1 MNLNAL
7 GALLFGN
14 LTLAFLGACA
24 IVFGGPAEIT
34 AIAIAMACS
43 YGAQLLFYVADQSS
57 LGQRPEIMLFG
68 TILWIAAILLAAIGG
83 IATVWF

>member
-24 IVFGGPAEIT
+24 ILFGGPAEIT
-34 AIAIAMACS
+34 AIAIAMVCS
-43 YGAQLLFYVADQSS
+43 YGAQLLFYTSDQ
-57 LGQRPEIMLFG
+57 GGGVPELLLFG
-68 TILWIAAILLAAIGG
+68 TLLWLAAILLAAIGG

>member
-14 LTLAFLGACA
+14 LTLGFLGACA
-24 IVFGGPAEIT
+24 LVLGGPAEIT

-43 YGAQLLFYVADQSS
+43 YGAQLLFYTGEQAD
-57 LGQRPEIMLFG
+57 LRQRPELMLFG
-68 TILWIAAILLAAIGG
+68 AILWIAAVFLAVLGG